1 MGSVSLDVAVLEKD
15 DPWYTLEF
23 KVTDTGIGIP
33 EENRGELFKAFRQID
48 TSTTRE
54 YGGTGLGL
62 TIVQRLV
69 NKMGGRVSMESTVG
83 KGSCFSVVVRLQR
96 DTTGEAHKVAARPR
110 SSLDKSFAEE
120 YPLRILVVED
130 DLVNTRLI
138 CEILERL
145 GYSVEA
151 VTDGYKALSVLAEG
165 RHNLVLMDMQM
176 ARLDGIET
184 TVRIRSG
191 ECGRK
196 AQEINI
202 IALTAL
208 ALNEERERIMES
220 GVNYYLSKPIGLADL
235 KHILREVSVNLAGR
249 A

>member
-1 MGSVSLDVAVLEKD
+1 M
-15 DPWYTLEF
+15 
-23 KVTDTGIGIP
+23 
-33 EENRGELFKAFRQID
+33 
-48 TSTTRE
+48 
-54 YGGTGLGL
+54 
-62 TIVQRLV
+62 
-69 NKMGGRVSMESTVG
+69 
-83 KGSCFSVVVRLQR
+83 
-96 DTTGEAHKVAARPR
+96 
-110 SSLDKSFAEE
+110 
-120 YPLRILVVED
+120 
-130 DLVNTRLI
+130 
-138 CEILERL
+138 
-145 GYSVEA
+145 
-151 VTDGYKALSVLAEG
+151 LAEG